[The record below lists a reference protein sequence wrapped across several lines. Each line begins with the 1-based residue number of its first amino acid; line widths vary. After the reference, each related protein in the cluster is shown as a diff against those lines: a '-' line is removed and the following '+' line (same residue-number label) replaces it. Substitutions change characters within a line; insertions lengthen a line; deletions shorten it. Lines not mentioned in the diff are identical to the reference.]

1 MPWIETCIAVCLI
14 LVFLSLVCSAIQ
26 EFIAKIFRSRGH
38 DLLQGLASLLGPLP
52 PPPPDPARPARSG
65 SAIRERILSNPL
77 LTSLARGGDVLRNP
91 PSAIQGG
98 VFADALIQE
107 VCRGSE
113 DLVVTMDQ
121 LTDQVCNLPSD
132 DPARPLLLQWVEAT
146 HRDGGDLRA
155 FRERVV
161 AHYDRVMERV
171 GGWYRRKVAMSL
183 GIIAVAVAIATNAD
197 LFHITRVVASNG
209 ALRGALNEV
218 AHTVAKD
225 AATTNGVPSLP
236 AVEASLAQL
245 PMPLGWHPHGMRP
258 GLCGLLEKAVGI
270 LVAAAAMSLGAPF
283 WFDVLRQLLS
293 LAPKPGGIAR
303 GGTG

>member
-14 LVFLSLVCSAIQ
+14 LAYLSLVCSAIQ
-26 EFIAKIFRSRGH
+26 EIIAKVFRSRGH
-38 DLLQGLASLLGPLP
+38 DLLKGLASLLNSPGDPQEPSP
-52 PPPPDPARPARSG
+52 PTRRLFDQLLR
-65 SAIRERILSNPL
+65 NPL
-77 LTSLARGGDVLRNP
+77 LTSLARDGDVLKNP
-91 PSAIQGG
+91 PSAIEGG

-107 VCRGSE
+107 VSRGSE
-113 DLVVTMDQ
+113 ELVSTLDQ
-121 LTDQVCNLPSD
+121 LMDQVCNLPVNE
-132 DPARPLLLQWVEAT
+132 PARPLLLDWVEAT
-146 HRDGGDLRA
+146 QRAGGDLRM

-183 GIIAVAVAIATNAD
+183 GIIAVAVAFATNAD

-209 ALRGALNEV
+209 TLRGSLNDAV
-218 AHTVAKD
+218 QTLARD
-225 AATTNGVPSLP
+225 AATTNGVPHLA

-245 PMPLGWHPHGMRP
+245 PMPLGWQPHGMRP

-283 WFDVLRQLLS
+283 WFDVLRLLLS
-293 LAPKPGGIAR
+293 LAPKPGGLAR
-303 GGTG
+303 GGKG

>member
-14 LVFLSLVCSAIQ
+14 LVYLSLVCSAIQ
-26 EFIAKIFRSRGH
+26 EILAKIFRSRGR
-38 DLLQGLASLLGPLP
+38 DLLKGWAGLVGPLL
-52 PPPPDPARPARSG
+52 PPDPDRPARPG
-65 SAIRERILSNPL
+65 DAIRKRILGNPL
-77 LTSLARGGDVLRNP
+77 LTSLARDGDVLRNP

-113 DLVVTMDQ
+113 ELVVTLDQ
-121 LTDQVCNLPSD
+121 LLDQVCKLPID
-132 DPARPLLLQWVEAT
+132 DPARRLLLDVVEAT
-146 HRDGGDLRA
+146 QRAGGDLRM

-236 AVEASLAQL
+236 AVEASLAQI

-258 GLCGLLEKAVGI
+258 GLCGLLEKVVGL

-283 WFDVLRQLLS
+283 WFDVLRLLLS
-293 LAPKPGGIAR
+293 LAPKPGGLAR
-303 GGTG
+303 GGKG